1 MHAKGPR
8 YQQVA
13 ASLIDEIKQ
22 GRWPVGELLPT
33 ELDLCERFGVSR
45 HTAREAL
52 RRLRDAGMIERRQGS
67 GTRVAALAPRIAYE
81 QRVSSI
87 EDLLQYGKATKLEFS
102 SIERRAADRTIA
114 QWLDCSLGA
123 ATICMHGQRRDR
135 ASRALLCVTD
145 VHVVATPD
153 AEQRYGTTP
162 PLALATMLAD
172 LNISRL
178 SRVEQ
183 SFAAI
188 PMPKSAAGELNTRAG
203 APALAALRRYFDRSG
218 KLILAAHSVHPG
230 NTFTL
235 SMSLGHDVIARR

>member
-1 MHAKGPR
+1 MQGPR

-13 ASLIDEIKQ
+13 NTLIDEIRR

-33 ELDLCERFGVSR
+33 EVDLCERFAVSR

-52 RRLRDAGMIERRQGS
+52 RRLREAGMIERRQGS
-67 GTRVAALAPRIAYE
+67 GTRVAALAPRVPYE

-87 EDLLQYGKATKLEFS
+87 EELLQYGKATRLDVTR
-102 SIERRAADRTIA
+102 IERRGADAATA
-114 QWLDCSLGA
+114 QWLDCQQGA
-123 ATICMHGQRRDR
+123 AIIRLHGRRTDR
-135 ASRALLCVTD
+135 ATQVLLCATD
-145 VHVVATPD
+145 VYLLATP
-153 AEQRYGTTP
+153 ETVKRYGDTP
-162 PLALATMLAD
+162 ALALATMLSD
-172 LNISRL
+172 LNVSRL

-183 SFAAI
+183 SFAAV
-188 PMPKSAAGELNTRAG
+188 PMPKEAAGELHTRPG

-235 SMSLGHDVIARR
+235 SMSLGHDVIAAR